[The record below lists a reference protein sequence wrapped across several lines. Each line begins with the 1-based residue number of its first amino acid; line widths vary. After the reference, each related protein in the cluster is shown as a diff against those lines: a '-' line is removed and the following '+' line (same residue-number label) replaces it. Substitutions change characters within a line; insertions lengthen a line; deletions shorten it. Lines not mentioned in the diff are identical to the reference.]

1 MSALPIS
8 PVYPIF
14 TDSDGLPLENGYIWI
29 GQANLEPQTNP
40 ITVYLDAAQTILAAQ
55 PIRTIGGYLA
65 NNGTP
70 AQIYVVSDFSC
81 KVLNANGS
89 TLYSAATSSQF
100 QAFEFLTGAVNASSY
115 SSLAAAVAAIGA
127 QHKTLVVNNAQY
139 ITDGATLTIP
149 ANISLKIEE
158 GGSIQRAVGGSLV
171 TTLVL
176 NCKTETRYGF
186 FTGLTVN
193 VNGPFLFFG
202 NYDDLDTTKVTFA
215 GSLNPTNDGL
225 TVGNINIVSGS
236 AKPTKL
242 IPNNPAF
249 PVSEIVAF
257 ADLDATDPFV
267 WQANHAAMP
276 VPTSPLFAIRKYAIY
291 TNNGTLG
298 AANKRMDMDANAPN
312 CTVVHSNTK
321 AFIINGTTPVNTT
334 FMVGVDYPGFDVPN
348 HIFDPSTV
356 SAFYGAVSGIFRKNG
371 TNRDVLVVENLN
383 GVTGD
388 QVNQVFALQTAD
400 TSSETFFAQIKVIGK
415 DQSAPY
421 IGQMKLQTRFGNVAY
436 SNFGMYRTFATL
448 NAADNDSVADI
459 DGAALGIINTNDVET
474 NYPFISCVNKSLTLG
489 SFTVYL
495 GAGGGWNAA
504 DTVMRVTKNTATSRS
519 INAAGTVN
527 ASGAD
532 YAEYME
538 KSGDFSI
545 AKGDICGINANGKL
559 TNVFADAI
567 SFVVKSTDPSYVG
580 NDKWSDMLVEPIKPK
595 FTQPKYEGQEN
606 PGSKPTI
613 PDVPQ
618 SLTLDENYLAQVE
631 ATYKAE
637 LAEWQAKHIAFN
649 ADKAEFVALCK
660 AEQKAFDE
668 GPMAQYLSDKQVFDL
683 QLEEQ
688 RQKVDRIAFA
698 GQVPVNV
705 TGATPGQY
713 IVPANESGS
722 IKGIAIS
729 NPTFEQYQV
738 AIGKVIAIEQD
749 GRARIIVKVA

>member
-40 ITVYLDAAQTILAAQ
+40 ITVYWDAAQTILAAQ

-100 QAFEFLTGAVNASSY
+100 QAFEFLTGAVNAASY

-127 QHKTLVVNNAQY
+127 QQKTLVVNNAQY

-186 FTGLTVN
+186 FTGLTVT

-202 NYDDLDTTKVTFA
+202 NYNDLDTTKVTFQ
-215 GSLNPTNDGL
+215 GSGTPTNDGL
-225 TVGNINIVSGS
+225 TVGNINIVSG
-236 AKPTKL
+236 AARPTKL
-242 IPNNPAF
+242 IPNNVAF

-276 VPTSPLFAIRKYAIY
+276 VPTSPLFAMRKYAIY

-312 CTVVHSNTK
+312 CTVIHSNTK

-356 SAFYGAVSGIFRKNG
+356 SLYYPSVSGIFRKDG
-371 TNRDVLVVENLN
+371 ANRDILVLENRN
-383 GVTGD
+383 GVSGD
-388 QVNQVFALQTAD
+388 QANLIFALQDTA
-400 TSSETFFAQIKVIGK
+400 SGLEETMAQIKIVGVT
-415 DQSAPY
+415 QVAPNY
-421 IGQMKLQTRFGNVAY
+421 ATSLRFQPRFQ
-436 SNFGMYRTFATL
+436 SNFFDTLTCYRK
-448 NAADNDSVADI
+448 SV
-459 DGAALGIINTNDVET
+459 IINGTENSTYSGALTSINQDDTEFLQPLFYGTNNSGIEMAIIYNGVGT
-474 NYPFISCVNKSLTLG
+474 
-489 SFTVYL
+489 
-495 GAGGGWNAA
+495 GWNAA
-504 DTVMRVTKNTATSRS
+504 GTVMRLTKNTSTSRS

-618 SLTLDENYLAQVE
+618 SLALDENYVAQVVVAYE
-631 ATYKAE
+631 AE
-637 LAEWQAKHIAFN
+637 LAEWQAKQTAYD
-649 ADKAEFVALCK
+649 ADKAVFVALCE
-660 AEQKAFDE
+660 AEEKAFDD
-668 GPMAQYLSDKQVFDL
+668 GPMAQYLSDKQLFDA

-738 AIGKVIAIEQD
+738 AIGKVIAVEQD

>member
-14 TDSDGLPLENGYIWI
+14 TDSDGLPLENGYIWT

-40 ITVYLDAAQTILAAQ
+40 ITVYWDAAQTILAAQ

-127 QHKTLVVNNAQY
+127 QQKTLVVNNAQY
-139 ITDGATLTIP
+139 LTDGSTLTIP
-149 ANISLKIEE
+149 ANISLKVEE

-186 FTGLTVN
+186 FTGLTVT

-215 GSLNPTNDGL
+215 GSLNPTNNGL

-236 AKPTKL
+236 AAPTKM

-249 PVSEIVAF
+249 PVSEICMF
-257 ADLDATDPFV
+257 ADLDAADRLVTI
-267 WQANHAAMP
+267 AGHGSMP
-276 VPTSPLFAIRKYAIY
+276 APVIPGQELFHIRKYAIY
-291 TNNGTLG
+291 TSNSSGG
-298 AANKRMDMDANAPN
+298 QNKRIDLDANA
-312 CTVVHSNTK
+312 TDATMWQSNTK
-321 AFIINGTTPVNTT
+321 AFLITASTNPLTT
-334 FMVGVDYPGFDVPN
+334 FMVGVNSPAYDTTN
-348 HIFDPSTV
+348 HIFDPSTC
-356 SAFYGAVSGIFRKNG
+356 SAYYGGASGIFRKDG
-371 TNRDVLVVENLN
+371 ANRDVLVVENRN
-383 GVTGD
+383 GVNGDQANILYALQDTVTGD
-388 QVNQVFALQTAD
+388 ELTM
-400 TSSETFFAQIKVIGK
+400 AQIKVVGPEQFGPNY
-415 DQSAPY
+415 QSHLEFY
-421 IGQMKLQTRFGNVAY
+421 TRFQAGFKQNL
-436 SNFGMYRTFATL
+436 SMYR
-448 NAADNDSVADI
+448 DSVAI
-459 DGAALGIINTNDVET
+459 NNRATQSAALE
-474 NYPFISCVNKSLTLG
+474 ISAKDDGLAFLMYGWNKSQTVL
-489 SFTVYL
+489 SF
-495 GAGGGWNAA
+495 
-504 DTVMRVTKNTATSRS
+504 TATSQTGALGNAAENVFRVGTSATTGRS
-519 INAAGTVN
+519 INAGGTIN

-538 KSGDFSI
+538 KAGDFVI
-545 AKGDICGINANGKL
+545 AKGDVCGVDVNGKL
-559 TNVFADAI
+559 TNIFADAV

-580 NDKWSDMLVEPIKPK
+580 NDGWARGLNEPMSPIYKSPEY
-595 FTQPKYEGQEN
+595 QGSEN
-606 PGSKPTI
+606 PGSRPVMQEI
-613 PDVPQ
+613 PPDRISNDQYVAMVKEKFQ
-618 SLTLDENYLAQVE
+618 E
-631 ATYKAE
+631 E
-637 LAEWQAKHIAFN
+637 LNTWISMNDQFK
-649 ADKAEFVALCK
+649 ADKAAFVALCQ

-668 GPMAQYLSDKQVFDL
+668 GPMAQYLSDKQVFDA

-688 RQKVDRIAFA
+688 RQKMDRIAFA